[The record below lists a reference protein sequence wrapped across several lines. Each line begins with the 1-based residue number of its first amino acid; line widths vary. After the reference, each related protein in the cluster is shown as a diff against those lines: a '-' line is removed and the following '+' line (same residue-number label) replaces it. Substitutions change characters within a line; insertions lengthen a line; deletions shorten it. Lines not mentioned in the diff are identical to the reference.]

1 MGKHTHRT
9 SEEASVGYFKMFLNS
24 FSVKFMENFF
34 HNKCGALILQ
44 NIRL

>member
-9 SEEASVGYFKMFLNS
+9 SEEASVVGYFKMFLNS
-24 FSVKFMENFF
+24 FSVKFVEKFF

-44 NIRL
+44 NI